1 MDTYADPVVGFKPRG
16 RRRFDEAS
24 VEFLLPATAAAAG
37 RAREAVR
44 GILIGWGLD
53 SESDT
58 ATLLVSEL
66 VTNAVRH
73 AGTTLR
79 VTLTHHQYSLHIAVS
94 DGAVSQWPHLVEA
107 NPDDEGGRGLWLV
120 DRLSESWGT
129 SQADTG
135 KSVWFELSLD
145 QRLTG

>member
-1 MDTYADPVVGFKPRG
+1 
-16 RRRFDEAS
+16 
-24 VEFLLPATAAAAG
+24 
-37 RAREAVR
+37 
-44 GILIGWGLD
+44 
-53 SESDT
+53 
-58 ATLLVSEL
+58 
-66 VTNAVRH
+66 
-73 AGTTLR
+73 
-79 VTLTHHQYSLHIAVS
+79 
-94 DGAVSQWPHLVEA
+94 LVEA